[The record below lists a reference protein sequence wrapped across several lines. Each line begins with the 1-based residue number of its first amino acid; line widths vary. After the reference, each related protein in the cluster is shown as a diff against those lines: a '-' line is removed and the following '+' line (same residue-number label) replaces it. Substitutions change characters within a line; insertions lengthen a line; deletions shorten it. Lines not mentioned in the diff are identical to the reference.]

1 MGIGGGRGLCL
12 DGPRLVVCSLSQV
25 VTVFPLPSSVA
36 IPVDEVDACV
46 SVNSPDNVTYTCT
59 SDSSMTVLWQVATRQ
74 LRNTA
79 EFEADGIFVT
89 DSVDRLSSTI
99 LFTTEGRL
107 FVTTLVG
114 SREFVV
120 TCQTVRNV
128 IDVVEGDTRSIFVY
142 SEPATPT
149 DTY

>member
-1 MGIGGGRGLCL
+1 M
-12 DGPRLVVCSLSQV
+12 
-25 VTVFPLPSSVA
+25 
-36 IPVDEVDACV
+36 
-46 SVNSPDNVTYTCT
+46 SVNDPDNVTYTCT

-89 DSVDRLSSTI
+89 DSVDRLNSTI

-107 FVTTLVG
+107 FVTMLVR
-114 SREFVV
+114 SPEFVV

-142 SEPATPT
+142 SESATPT
-149 DTY
+149 DTHTD